1 MTADEDTRLKEKKM
15 KMKICLIGEG
25 AVGKTSLIRRF
36 VLDEFDDK
44 YLQTLGT
51 KVSKKELEIPAN
63 GDEAAIKVDMTI
75 WDIMGQKGFREL
87 LKDAYFYGAKGIIAV
102 CDVTRRA
109 TLEELDDWIEGV
121 YSVSGRIPIQFLA
134 NKSDL
139 EEKLAMNAKDIEQA
153 AKAYDSRYYFTSA
166 KTGKN
171 VEHAFRELALR
182 VGSDEVVK
190 DKKKKE

>member
-1 MTADEDTRLKEKKM
+1 MTADDESQLKEKKM

-51 KVSKKELEIPAN
+51 KVSKRELEIPAN
-63 GDEAAIKVDMTI
+63 NGEPAIKVDMTI

-121 YSVSGRIPIQFLA
+121 YSVSGRVPIQFLA
-134 NKSDL
+134 NKADL
-139 EEKLAMNAKDIEQA
+139 EDKVTMNEKDLEQA
-153 AKAYDSRYYFTSA
+153 TKAYDSKYYFTSA
-166 KTGKN
+166 KTGVN
-171 VEHAFRELALR
+171 VEQAFRNLALR
-182 VGSDEVVK
+182 VGAEEYTK
-190 DKKKKE
+190 GKKKE

>member
-1 MTADEDTRLKEKKM
+1 MTADEEPQLKEKKM

-51 KVSKKELEIPAN
+51 KVSKKELEIPAD
-63 GDEAAIKVDMTI
+63 GDSPAIQVDMTI

-102 CDVTRRA
+102 CDVTRRT

-121 YSVSGRIPIQFLA
+121 YSVSGRVPIQFLA

-139 EEKLAMNAKDIEQA
+139 EDKLAMNAKDLEQA
-153 AKAYDSRYYFTSA
+153 TKAYDSRYYFTSA
-166 KTGKN
+166 RTGLN
-171 VEHAFRELALR
+171 VEQAFRELALR
-182 VGSDEVVK
+182 VGKDESTRV
-190 DKKKKE
+190 KKKG